1 MREGF
6 EMDLYTHLD
15 IKSVKFGPAQQN
27 LITNEIEMVPKT
39 AAKKI
44 DTLKN
49 RSYKSFI
56 KYSKDPNWSGV
67 TLIYLS

>member
-39 AAKKI
+39 AEKK
-44 DTLKN
+44 N
-49 RSYKSFI
+49 
-56 KYSKDPNWSGV
+56 
-67 TLIYLS
+67 